1 LKKNYE
7 IDIHWTA
14 FPLHPNTPEEGLTL
28 EKLFSG
34 RFIDIGEVMAG
45 LKKVADEEGLPFGD
59 RDMTYNSRLA
69 QELGKWAESEGR
81 GESFHDAVFRAYF
94 VEGRNIGKIQELV
107 DVARSVDL
115 SGDEAKVV
123 LEARDFRA
131 AVDSDWSR
139 ARSMGVTAVPTFLLD
154 QRFVV
159 GAQQETP
166 WRQIGLSLD
175 RNPDFVLAYIKFWRQ
190 STNLK
195 KEDAMRR
202 L

>member
-159 GAQQETP
+159 GAQPYE
-166 WRQIGLSLD
+166 
-175 RNPDFVLAYIKFWRQ
+175 VLEELLTV
-190 STNLK
+190 SEVK
-195 KEDAMRR
+195 KRHGGR
-202 L
+202 

>member
-1 LKKNYE
+1 LRKNYE
-7 IDIHWTA
+7 IDIRWTA

-28 EKLFSG
+28 EKLFAGRG

-81 GESFHDAVFRAYF
+81 GETFHDAMFRAYF

-107 DVARSVDL
+107 DVARSVEL
-115 SGDEAKVV
+115 SGKEA
-123 LEARDFRA
+123 
-131 AVDSDWSR
+131 
-139 ARSMGVTAVPTFLLD
+139 MGVTAVPTFLLD

-159 GAQQETP
+159 GAQPYE
-166 WRQIGLSLD
+166 
-175 RNPDFVLAYIKFWRQ
+175 VLEELLTV
-190 STNLK
+190 SEVK
-195 KEDAMRR
+195 KRHSGR
-202 L
+202 